1 MRKALFFLP
10 LIVAFGLGVLF
21 WQSLGKDPSTL
32 PSALI
37 NKPLPD
43 FSLPTVE
50 SSSELISAAR
60 LKGQPVLLNIW
71 ATWCPSCHMEHPYFM
86 QLAKQGVPIIGIN
99 YKDDRASAMK
109 WLAELGNPYLFS
121 IFDEKGSLGFD
132 LGVYGAPET
141 YLIDKDGIIR
151 YKHVGVVDERVWRE
165 QIQPIYERLKS

>member
-141 YLIDKDGIIR
+141 YLIDKEGIIR

>member
-121 IFDEKGSLGFD
+121 IFDEKGSQ
-132 LGVYGAPET
+132 PE
-141 YLIDKDGIIR
+141 YN
-151 YKHVGVVDERVWRE
+151 H
-165 QIQPIYERLKS
+165 

>member
-50 SSSELISAAR
+50 NSSELIGAAR

-99 YKDDRASAMK
+99 YKDDRASAMR

>member
-1 MRKALFFLP
+1 MHHR
-10 LIVAFGLGVLF
+10 
-21 WQSLGKDPSTL
+21 
-32 PSALI
+32 
-37 NKPLPD
+37 PD

>member
-50 SSSELISAAR
+50 KSSELISAAR
-60 LKGQPVLLNIW
+60 LKGQPVLLNVW